1 MAVYVWVAQGR
12 AGEVKKGETEAI
24 NEAAIRTQLRRQGLK
39 PTRVKEKPK
48 DLLEMIPFRG
58 GVKGKDVVIFSRQFS
73 TMISAGLPL
82 IQCLDIL
89 ATQEQNKSFARV
101 IRSIKEDIEGGS
113 TLTDALRKHP
123 KVFNDLFYQHD
134 RRRRGRWYPRHDPEP
149 SGHLPGKV
157 RETATQ
163 GQGGHDLPG
172 RRSLHLVCRHHPA
185 ARQGRTRLPEHL
197 RRDGEGASFPDAV
210 RLST

>member
-58 GVKGKDVVIFSRQFS
+58 RRQREGCRHLFPPVLDDDQRGS
-73 TMISAGLPL
+73 SAHPVPRHPGRPGTEQVLCPGHPFHQGGHRGGLHPYRRPAEAPEGL
-82 IQCLDIL
+82 
-89 ATQEQNKSFARV
+89 R
-101 IRSIKEDIEGGS
+101 RS
-113 TLTDALRKHP
+113 LH
-123 KVFNDLFYQHD
+123 QHD
-134 RRRRGRWYPRHDPEP
+134 RRRRGRRYPRHDPEP

-157 RETATQ
+157 HEAASA
-163 GQGGHDLPG
+163 
-172 RRSLHLVCRHHPA
+172 RSRGP
-185 ARQGRTRLPEHL
+185 
-197 RRDGEGASFPDAV
+197 
-210 RLST
+210 

>member
-58 GVKGKDVVIFSRQFS
+58 SVKGKDVVIFSRQFS

-89 ATQEQNKSFARV
+89 SAQEQNKSFARV
-101 IRSIKEDIEGGS
+101 I
-113 TLTDALRKHP
+113 
-123 KVFNDLFYQHD
+123 
-134 RRRRGRWYPRHDPEP
+134 PEP
-149 SGHLPGKV
+149 VKLFASVLAGDAGLLEAV
-157 RETATQ
+157 IRELAEAPR
-163 GQGGHDLPG
+163 GSRLRERDPPLRIHEL
-172 RRSLHLVCRHHPA
+172 LH
-185 ARQGRTRLPEHL
+185 
-197 RRDGEGASFPDAV
+197 RRDGSDPRPAF
-210 RLST
+210 RFL

>member
-12 AGEVKKGETEAI
+12 AGEVKKGESEAI

-58 GVKGKDVVIFSRQFS
+58 GVKGKDVVIFARQFS

-89 ATQEQNKSFARV
+89 ASPGTEQVLCPDHPFHQGRHRGGLHPYRRPAKAPEGLQ
-101 IRSIKEDIEGGS
+101 RS
-113 TLTDALRKHP
+113 L
-123 KVFNDLFYQHD
+123 YQHD

-157 RETATQ
+157 HETATQ

-185 ARQGRTRLPEHL
+185 ARQGRTRLPDHL

-210 RLST
+210 PY